1 MTEQELKNVLNFKIY
16 NENGSI
22 EFFGTTDLA
31 GVDLGNDVQINKSS
45 VIVYGEDENENKP
58 LPGNKLNKPALI
70 KLYSIEPKSGQTE

>member
-31 GVDLGNDVQINKSS
+31 GVDLENDV
-45 VIVYGEDENENKP
+45 
-58 LPGNKLNKPALI
+58 
-70 KLYSIEPKSGQTE
+70 